1 MLYLTKDDWNN
12 IILSKL
18 KENQSFTEQFLELR
32 KIYKTLHI
40 FIQKILKDFQ
50 KKYNLTPLFMTAMTI
65 FHKYRISTN
74 FSLNS
79 HSSKE
84 IYLILGA
91 CIIIAQKVI
100 NFLAA
105 RLSNVSEFI
114 LELIKKKEPN
124 IKIGVNELNKKLE
137 ETEIHILI
145 NLRFNVDVDLLF
157 HSQFFNKIK
166 THISKLNFI
175 SDKFFEL
182 LNIFIQDSYILPLS
196 LYYTPNTIIISCIEI
211 LIQKYNLKQ
220 INIKELISQSQYKI
234 DEEEIQECTSL
245 MKHLEEA
252 ITELNKNAN
261 QNNKSKEIASSN
273 TNRANTD
280 ETSVTKVIPSI
291 KMNID

>member
-145 NLRFNVDVDLLF
+145 NLGFNVDVDLLF

-220 INIKELISQSQYKI
+220 INIKELISQSQYKL

-245 MKHLEEA
+245 MSPA
-252 ITELNKNAN
+252 RSGRRGSCGSRGAGRSRSGSGTGA
-261 QNNKSKEIASSN
+261 
-273 TNRANTD
+273 
-280 ETSVTKVIPSI
+280 
-291 KMNID
+291 